1 MADDKDSLPKLKDL
15 AFLKDQ
21 LESLKRKV
29 ENEVQAGMGQD
40 ASWLASPFVKGFLAG
55 FVVAKLRS
63 SAVIGFLVGSCTGVF
78 AAQSYAIPD
87 VEKTIKD
94 CFNSSRKRSN

>member
-1 MADDKDSLPKLKDL
+1 MNFSFAQMLLFFLSL
-15 AFLKDQ
+15 F
-21 LESLKRKV
+21 R
-29 ENEVQAGMGQD
+29 QD